1 MAIAEGMHRD
11 GQNYKMQLMEKYP
24 LTEVQTNSGNGSAIY
39 VDMTFVATAR
49 NGTPFCEFVSPV
61 METHSVR

>member
-11 GQNYKMQLMEKYP
+11 RQNYKMQLMEKYP

-39 VDMTFVATAR
+39 VDMTFVATAPD
-49 NGTPFCEFVSPV
+49 GTPLCEFVSPV
-61 METHSVR
+61 METHSAR